1 MVCQTFVRLGKCSSC
16 LTEVTFQEGEIDTN
30 YYDQLYDQLWITTLI
45 YAFGK
50 QKGTERKRTAL
61 AFLRKGLTLRSPRS
75 WLHKEENISQAKK
88 HLSARKTSRGQTS
101 RWSDQCSQW
110 PSLREGEHGK
120 PVSIVVIYMPKR
132 SSSTYSDE
140 RRCRGKTRL

>member
-16 LTEVTFQEGEIDTN
+16 LTEVTFQAGEIDTN

-61 AFLRKGLTLRSPRS
+61 AFLKEGLTLRSPRS
-75 WLHKEENISQAKK
+75 WLHKEENISQTKK
-88 HLSARKTSRGQTS
+88 HLSAERLPGDKQTGGATSAASGR
-101 RWSDQCSQW
+101 
-110 PSLREGEHGK
+110 PSVKGKHGK
-120 PVSIVVIYMPKR
+120 PVPVVVIYMPKR
-132 SSSTYSDE
+132 SSSTYSNE
-140 RRCRGKTRL
+140 RPRKN